1 MDLLYQLWRHHNYD
15 IILINVSENT
25 QHMDNSIF
33 TQISLV
39 LAVAAVVAI
48 IMRLLRQPLIMSYI
62 LTGILVGPSV
72 FNLVHA
78 KEAFQSFSQLGITLL
93 LFIIGLGL
101 NASVVRSLGKV
112 SLLTATTILVM
123 VGFAGH
129 MASLLLGFDN
139 MTSIILGI
147 SLFFSSTIIILKV
160 LSDNKEVSR
169 LYGQIAIGVIL
180 VDDVIATLALVAVA
194 TLGSNQTFDIV
205 DISILILKAA
215 ALGIG
220 LGLLSTKVMPAIGKL
235 FARSQELL
243 FLFSISWGM
252 VVATLFEVAGFSH
265 EVGALFAGI
274 SLAGLPYATEMAAK
288 LKPLRD
294 FFIVIFFVTLGET
307 FTFNA
312 LRESLVPALVLSLV
326 VMLGKPLFVLISLGA
341 QGYTKLTSFKAAIHL
356 SQISEFSIILVIF
369 AASTGLI
376 DQRAVAVITLVALI
390 TIGISTYL
398 MKYDEKLYRLFE
410 YPLRHFERT
419 TIKEKTQ
426 RKPLYP
432 AILVGYHKG
441 GHEFLKAFRD
451 MKQRYLVV
459 DYDPEIIDHLE
470 EQGVRHAYG
479 DATDEEFLDEINA
492 SRAQLVVS
500 TMTDAATNKILLT
513 YIRRH
518 NQKTSFICH
527 ANSYK
532 EAADLYELGAS
543 YVSLPH
549 YIGSER
555 VSSFIK
561 RHGLDHEALANYRD
575 KHLITIGRQALKG

>member
-1 MDLLYQLWRHHNYD
+1 MDD
-15 IILINVSENT
+15 
-25 QHMDNSIF
+25 SIF

-39 LAVAAVVAI
+39 LGVAAAAAI
-48 IMRLLRQPLIMSYI
+48 IMRLLKQPLIMSYI

-72 FNLVHA
+72 LNLVHA
-78 KEAFQSFSQLGITLL
+78 KEAFESFSQLGITLL

-101 NASVVRSLGKV
+101 NAGVIRSLGRV
-112 SLLTATTILVM
+112 SLVTATTILVM

-129 MASLLLGFDN
+129 MMSLFLGFDN
-139 MTSIILGI
+139 MTSIVLGI

-160 LSDNKEVSR
+160 LSDNKELSR
-169 LYGQIAIGVIL
+169 LYGQIAVGVIL
-180 VDDVIATLALVAVA
+180 VDDVIATLALVVIAA
-194 TLGSNQTFDIV
+194 LGSHQSFDPTAL
-205 DISILILKAA
+205 SILVLKAA
-215 ALGIG
+215 G
-220 LGLLSTKVMPAIGKL
+220 LGVGLALLSTKVMPAISKL

-252 VVATLFEVAGFSH
+252 IVATLFEVAGFSH
-265 EVGALFAGI
+265 EVGALFAGV

-307 FTFNA
+307 FTFGA
-312 LRESLVPALVLSLV
+312 LQESILPALLLSLV
-326 VMLGKPLFVLISLGA
+326 VMIGKPLFVLISLGA

-369 AASTGLI
+369 AATTGLI
-376 DQRAVAVITLVALI
+376 DDRAVAIITLVALI

-398 MKYDEKLYRLFE
+398 MKYDEQLYRLFE
-410 YPLRHFERT
+410 YPLRHFERAT
-419 TIKEKTQ
+419 VKEHGQKH
-426 RKPLYP
+426 PLYP
-432 AILVGYHKG
+432 VILVGYHKG

-492 SRAQLVVS
+492 SRAQLIVS
-500 TMTDAATNKILLT
+500 TMTDVTTNKILLE

-518 NQKTSFICH
+518 NQKASFVCH

-532 EAADLYELGAS
+532 EAADLYEKGAS

-561 RHGLDHEALANYRD
+561 RHGLDHDALETYRD